1 MSNLINLYDPIAKY
15 GPLSNNFI
23 SRIKINKKIYKNVTE
38 FIYKNMIPIMYQQGI
53 KKDKDIFMEYIR
65 IRDYIKGRIQQNSL
79 EEALNVKYS
88 NPDMMNILLSTGNS
102 NLVYV
107 SGSEILGNGRSG
119 KGMNLVGRYS
129 MQIRNQKANEIK
141 IQNEIKTYQ
150 NNIYEA
156 YLIYESLKK
165 LILDYDNNLSDFL
178 LLQTSKEI
186 ILKYGQIVYPNMF
199 TEKSNKFN
207 IDEFINKIIK
217 KKELN
222 QEENNF
228 KTEIINFIK
237 NKYKDSQENEKII
250 IKKFLKNSRDDK
262 LDKEDISFLENISKT
277 VYNDTDKY
285 ENVKYNQIITKLTE
299 TFPNKNII
307 LELYSA
313 KNADFYPLLEI
324 GYKHPNVL
332 VHVVRQKFLSALASK
347 KDYLLKNKIF
357 DLYIDDKIKNKY
369 PDISYEEYE
378 YFKKD
383 LIEKINKKCV
393 CGKGIAKY
401 NKPGEEPLYCSECK
415 YNYKTENILKPKRK
429 IKFFKFAE
437 YTFDSYIKNMFQK
450 EGEGLYEEFKK
461 LDNEFKNRIIDE
473 NKEEYKCL
481 SNELKENYKKY
492 LFLKD
497 IYNNA
502 VEKIPKKCQCD
513 EIQKTQTDK
522 QKYELF
528 VNELIEEENPNI
540 DDDIYNIIYAENP
553 SIEFQ
558 SEEYIKLYELEYEK
572 IRKSKLDKVKKKLK
586 NDKNIKQEK
595 IVYGKSGEM
604 PTQCVN
610 CRIIYQEEEEVD
622 SDEDIQEMV
631 ITLEQ
636 NYLDAFKNRLYNNWK
651 KFPNNIKTQIEE
663 YIYKLN
669 IPLQEDITIA
679 EAYKI
684 PIFIDNEEEKKEET
698 TKTIYINV
706 GDPPENFGKFSG
718 DPIQLLSPIFY
729 TGILKINNYE
739 YPTVYHYI
747 IASLLSQLPYMDTS
761 DDNQPN
767 NSMKNAQKYLKKN
780 DGENYTNYL
789 MNWLSYKQILV
800 LYNYEEQKRNAK
812 KIKELASEALDL
824 KFSDIVMQNLLL
836 STEDKILV
844 WGDDR
849 DHILGTYKEPEFIP
863 TKTEYKNN
871 VELVNDINNN
881 TKIEAGHNFVGEYL
895 TKIRTE
901 LSTSIETQNEKI
913 TINDISTLLFTDL
926 FFKKWME
933 NKISEFTKTSKK
945 LQNYLKVKNNVRIN
959 IDEIFFATLRYI
971 YPTFDNL
978 STIKE
983 LNIEIPAQFSN
994 IARNYTNNGAI
1005 INYLW
1010 IIIVNLLSTLINK
1023 MENPTL
1029 YNLKITLTQ
1038 ITSLLSN
1045 NDNICIK
1052 IIENNNRTSCILS
1065 GIFNLITALIKFQNK
1080 LLKMQNEMK
1089 IQTVDKYDIETIASI
1104 ILDTNQIKIDV
1115 KLDFDF
1121 DNKDNKDN
1129 KEVQDSEFTYENA
1142 DDEITDNTNL
1152 MEDVV
1157 DKDMQNEFEQ
1167 GYESFDETEYNENII
1182 KILSKGA
1189 KSFKDNEEEKEEID
1203 EEREE
1208 WFVDED
1214 EENSD
1219 NEGYYDSGND
1229 EEENIINMWNKLQED
1244 AKDAKMTPYK
1254 FFFTEETE
1262 KIQKE
1267 GGVIGE
1273 KTFYEIRK
1281 RWDKLED
1288 DIKNIKKI
1296 DKNYKQ
1302 KKPISNLLDFNKL
1315 YKEKD
1320 NKQFYGDKP
1329 KIPTELISDKVKKYI
1344 MTNNIVKDKGINI
1357 NNISKYI
1364 TQATY
1369 IIDTYKMDTN
1379 IKTNRINFFAT
1390 LS

>member
-15 GPLSNNFI
+15 GPLSNNFL
-23 SRIKINKKIYKNVTE
+23 SRIKINKRIYKNVTD
-38 FIYKNMIPIMYQQGI
+38 FIYKNMIPPMYQQNI

-65 IRDYIKGRIQQNSL
+65 LRDDIKARIQQNSL

-107 SGSEILGNGRSG
+107 SGSEILGNGKSG

-129 MQIRNQKANEIK
+129 MQIRNKKANEIK
-141 IQNEIKTYQ
+141 IQNEIKKYQ

-186 ILKYGQIVYPNMF
+186 ILKYGQIVYPNIF
-199 TEKSNKFN
+199 VEKT
-207 IDEFINKIIK
+207 NKININEFVDK
-217 KKELN
+217 IVNKKELN
-222 QEENNF
+222 EEETNF
-228 KTEIINFIK
+228 KTEIVNFIK

-250 IKKFLKNSRDDK
+250 IKKFLKNLRDDK
-262 LDKEDISFLENISKT
+262 LDKDDISFLENISKT

-285 ENVKYNQIITKLTE
+285 ENIKYNQIITKLTE
-299 TFPNKNII
+299 TSPDKNVI

-313 KNADFYPLLEI
+313 KNADFYPLLEL
-324 GYKHPNVL
+324 GYKHPNIL
-332 VHVVRQKFLSALASK
+332 VHVVRQKFIASLAAK

-369 PDISYEEYE
+369 PEITSEEYE

-393 CGKGIAKY
+393 CGKGIAQY

-415 YNYKTENILKPKRK
+415 YNYKTESVLKPKRK
-429 IKFFKFAE
+429 IKFKKFSE
-437 YTFDSYIKNMFQK
+437 YTFDSYIKNMFEK
-450 EGEGLYEEFKK
+450 EGEGLYEEFKT
-461 LDNEFKNRIIDE
+461 LESEFKNRIIE
-473 NKEEYKCL
+473 NTEDYPYL
-481 SNELKENYKKY
+481 SSELKERYKKY

-502 VEKIPKKCQCD
+502 VEKIPKKCHC
-513 EIQKTQTDK
+513 ENTQTTQPDK
-522 QKYELF
+522 KKYELF

-540 DDDIYNIIYAENP
+540 DDDIYNIIYADNP

-558 SEEYIKLYELEYEK
+558 SDEYIKLYEIEYEK

-586 NDKNIKQEK
+586 KDKNIKQEN
-595 IVYGKSGEM
+595 IVYGKPGEI

-610 CRIIYQEEEEVD
+610 CRIIYEEEEEVD
-622 SDEDIQEMV
+622 YDEDIQEKNMV

-651 KFPNNIKTQIEE
+651 KFPVNIKTQIEE

-698 TKTIYINV
+698 IKTIYIQV
-706 GDPPENFGKFSG
+706 GDPPENFGKFTG

-761 DDNQPN
+761 VDTQPD

-789 MNWLSYKQILV
+789 LNWLSYKQILV

-849 DHILGTYKEPEFIP
+849 DHVLGTYKEPEFIP

-881 TKIEAGHNFVGEYL
+881 TRIEAGHNFVGEYL

-926 FFKKWME
+926 FLKRWME
-933 NKISEFTKTSKK
+933 NKISEFIKTSKK
-945 LQNYLKVKNNVRIN
+945 LQNYLKIKNNVRIN
-959 IDEIFFATLRYI
+959 IDDIFFATLKYI

-978 STIKE
+978 STTKE
-983 LNIEIPAQFSN
+983 LNIEIPQQFSN

-1045 NDNICIK
+1045 NDNLCIK

-1080 LLKMQNEMK
+1080 LLQTQNEMK
-1089 IQTVDKYDIETIASI
+1089 IQTVEKYDIETIASI

-1115 KLDFDF
+1115 KLDVNFE
-1121 DNKDNKDN
+1121 NI
-1129 KEVQDSEFTYENA
+1129 VQDSDFIDDNVDENLS
-1142 DDEITDNTNL
+1142 DEIVDNTEL
-1152 MEDVV
+1152 IQDVV
-1157 DKDMQNEFEQ
+1157 VQDMQNEFEQ
-1167 GYESFDETEYNENII
+1167 GYDSFDETEYNKNIL

-1189 KSFKDNEEEKEEID
+1189 KNFKDNDEENEEVD

-1208 WFVDED
+1208 WVGDED

-1219 NEGYYDSGND
+1219 NEEYYDSGNGD
-1229 EEENIINMWNKLQED
+1229 DDIIDKDILNDWNKLKRD
-1244 AKDAKMTPYK
+1244 ARDAKMGFYE
-1254 FFFTEETE
+1254 FFVKEETE
-1262 KIQKE
+1262 KLMKEGILDKEGISHEIKKRWSRFYKIQKPPSMIYK
-1267 GGVIGE
+1267 G
-1273 KTFYEIRK
+1273 KDF
-1281 RWDKLED
+1281 
-1288 DIKNIKKI
+1288 KK
-1296 DKNYKQ
+1296 
-1302 KKPISNLLDFNKL
+1302 
-1315 YKEKD
+1315 
-1320 NKQFYGDKP
+1320 FYGDKN
-1329 KIPTELISDKVKKYI
+1329 KIPAEKISDIVQKYI
-1344 MTNNIVKDKGINI
+1344 KTNNIIKDREIKI
-1357 NNISKYI
+1357 NNIAKYI
-1364 TQATY
+1364 TQAAY
-1369 IIDTYKMDTN
+1369 IIETFKMDKN